1 MKELKDNANST
12 HMQILVWQEPIFLH
26 GNLPVRHVKY
36 HLLATNEYES
46 MKDVPVVSAATA
58 WTNEDSG
65 ETFILLFH
73 QVLWYGSKL
82 PHSLLNPN
90 QIRHFGHAVCDDVT
104 DKARFFGIETEDV
117 SIPFTMKGTNIFFK
131 TRVPT
136 TWEMDNCRTIVM
148 TDDAIWEPDNVSI
161 AQILSDRDSY
171 SDKLYSISDVF
182 SDIRLTSK
190 MVSAVQVH
198 TIKRE
203 PLTNSSLLEKRTDT
217 NHENQT
223 ANMINKNISYLIAK
237 NRHSHITAEEVAK
250 RFRCGLET
258 ARRTLKA
265 TTQNGIR
272 HAIHPLTRRYRVD
285 HLNLNRRRLNDT
297 FYTDTLFSRVK
308 SLKGFTCA
316 QVYTNGR
323 YTRVFP
329 MALKSSENI
338 AQTLRDFVDDVGI
351 PNTLVCDLATEQVGS
366 YTPMMREV
374 RHYRIRMH
382 NAEKGHSSQ
391 NHKAETEI
399 RELKARWKT
408 CMTER
413 QVPKCLWDYGL
424 VYISEILSI
433 IARQS
438 TGQPGME
445 EIKGQ
450 TIDISEWLDFLF
462 YDLVWYWNEEKTDM
476 TEDQRLLGHWLGIA
490 HRIGSDMTYWIL
502 TESGQVIARSTVQ
515 HVTITDLQKPTI
527 QTKVKEFEEAV
538 KVQLSE
544 NNFMIKEPGLFY
556 LDDDEEQIDG
566 VVPTDDEYGDMIQ
579 ESMPDV
585 NEVEIY
591 DKYLNA
597 EFVINHGD
605 EPVRIRVHK
614 QARTENG
621 NVIGQAHKNPMF
633 DTREYECILD
643 DGTIERYSA
652 NIIAENLYSQ
662 CDDEG
667 HSFVLLAEII
677 DHKKDA
683 SAISIADGFTTS
695 HNGN

>member
-1 MKELKDNANST
+1 VAGAN
-12 HMQILVWQEPIFLH
+12 FLAWEFT
-26 GNLPVRHVKY
+26 GTTCEVSPF
-36 HLLATNEYES
+36 TNEYES

-161 AQILSDRDSY
+161 AQISSDRDSY
-171 SDKLYSISDVF
+171 SDELYLISDVF

-329 MALKSSENI
+329 MALK
-338 AQTLRDFVDDVGI
+338 
-351 PNTLVCDLATEQVGS
+351 
-366 YTPMMREV
+366 
-374 RHYRIRMH
+374 
-382 NAEKGHSSQ
+382 
-391 NHKAETEI
+391 
-399 RELKARWKT
+399 
-408 CMTER
+408 
-413 QVPKCLWDYGL
+413 
-424 VYISEILSI
+424 
-433 IARQS
+433 
-438 TGQPGME
+438 
-445 EIKGQ
+445 
-450 TIDISEWLDFLF
+450 
-462 YDLVWYWNEEKTDM
+462 
-476 TEDQRLLGHWLGIA
+476 
-490 HRIGSDMTYWIL
+490 
-502 TESGQVIARSTVQ
+502 
-515 HVTITDLQKPTI
+515 
-527 QTKVKEFEEAV
+527 
-538 KVQLSE
+538 
-544 NNFMIKEPGLFY
+544 
-556 LDDDEEQIDG
+556 
-566 VVPTDDEYGDMIQ
+566 
-579 ESMPDV
+579 
-585 NEVEIY
+585 
-591 DKYLNA
+591 
-597 EFVINHGD
+597 
-605 EPVRIRVHK
+605 
-614 QARTENG
+614 
-621 NVIGQAHKNPMF
+621 
-633 DTREYECILD
+633 
-643 DGTIERYSA
+643 IEREHCA
-652 NIIAENLYSQ
+652 NSTRL
-662 CDDEG
+662 CR
-667 HSFVLLAEII
+667 
-677 DHKKDA
+677 
-683 SAISIADGFTTS
+683 
-695 HNGN
+695 